1 MTRDNQK
8 GRTLSNVHLPKR
20 VSREGTHQ
28 RDWIVSRLRAARRL
42 TLMISFAAG
51 AAFTG
56 LALRH
61 TLKPV
66 TVQARDVQPVSQ
78 GQTTPSQSVNVPSQS
93 LFENQTS
100 TNFSVAPAPQV
111 SRHRVQ
117 TSSS

>member
-1 MTRDNQK
+1 MARDIQK
-8 GRTLSNVHLPKR
+8 GRTRSSVHLPKR
-20 VSREGTHQ
+20 VSRQGTNQ
-28 RDWIVSRLRAARRL
+28 RDWIVSRINAARRL

-61 TLKPV
+61 TLKPM
-66 TVQARDVQPVSQ
+66 TVQAQDIQPISQ
-78 GQTTPSQSVNVPSQS
+78 QQTASNQSINVPSQS

-100 TNFSVAPAPQV
+100 TNFSVAPAPQTPQY
-111 SRHRVQ
+111 RVR